1 MRNAYIRALYE
12 LAENNKNILSLVA
25 DNGAIVYDKFRESF
39 PEQFINFGI
48 SEANMISAAA
58 GLASCDFIPFAY
70 TISNFLTMRGFE
82 QVRND
87 VCIQNQNVKLVG
99 VGGGFKYSVLGP
111 THHGTEDIA
120 LMRILPNMKIAVPAT
135 PIEAFNITKVV
146 AHDNSPWYIRL
157 EGTKEKELFD
167 DSYQFEPGKGVIV
180 SEGTDV
186 TVMSIGSIT
195 YEVHEAVQI
204 LKEKGIHV
212 RHVNMSSVKPI
223 DTELVLDSAKN
234 TDGIIT
240 VEEHNVIGGLGDAV
254 AAVLVE
260 NNCQNIKLKKM
271 GIRGHFVSEYG
282 SQEYLRTI
290 EGFSKE
296 HIIIEVLKLLN
307 KSFEEKV
314 GL

>member
-1 MRNAYIRALYE
+1 MRNAYIRALYD
-12 LAENNKNILSLVA
+12 LAEGDKNILSLVA
-25 DNGAIVYDKFRESF
+25 DNGAIVYDKFRTSF
-39 PEQFINFGI
+39 PDQFINFGI

-87 VCIQNQNVKLVG
+87 ICIQKQNVTLVG

-120 LMRILPNMKIAVPAT
+120 LMRVLPNMKVAVPAT

-146 AHDNSPWYIRL
+146 AYDDSPWYIRL

-167 DSYQFEPGKGVIV
+167 DSYQFEVGKGIVV

-186 TVMSIGSIT
+186 TIMSIGSIS
-195 YEVHEAVQI
+195 YEVHEAVQA
-204 LKEKGIHV
+204 LKDKGIHA
-212 RHVNMSSVKPI
+212 RHINMSCVKPI
-223 DTELVLDSAKN
+223 DSELVLDSARS
-234 TDGIIT
+234 TTGIIT

-254 AAVLVE
+254 ADVLVE
-260 NNCQNIKLKKM
+260 NEVQDIKLKKM
-271 GIRGHFVSEYG
+271 GVRGHFVSEYG
-282 SQEYLRTI
+282 SQGHLRSI
-290 EGFSKE
+290 EGISKA
-296 HIIIEVLKLLN
+296 HIVWEVEKLLKL
-307 KSFEEKV
+307 
-314 GL
+314 